1 MVDWMDVSGVALDD
15 FTIAD
20 YRQTIEGQRI
30 TIRKEPLGAGLPR
43 DTTGRSQYLKPELLS
58 QSDHPDILA
67 AARTALGAATNT
79 VDAAKNLMN
88 WIHEHIDQRSVL
100 GVPSALDVLK
110 TRVGDCNEHTN
121 LFIAL
126 SRAVGIPSRG
136 VTGLVYQDGRFGY
149 HAWAEIKTASGWVSV
164 DPTWKQMPVDL
175 GHLALL
181 RGGLS
186 NQAKLTRLFG
196 KLKIVPV
203 K

>member
-1 MVDWMDVSGVALDD
+1 M
-15 FTIAD
+15 
-20 YRQTIEGQRI
+20 
-30 TIRKEPLGAGLPR
+30 
-43 DTTGRSQYLKPELLS
+43 
-58 QSDHPDILA
+58 
-67 AARTALGAATNT
+67 

-136 VTGLVYQDGRFGY
+136 VTGLVTRTG
-149 HAWAEIKTASGWVSV
+149 ALVIMPAEIKTASGWVSV